1 MLGSSCPWHIG
12 REARARGAFVAR
24 QVNLVL
30 EARWIMS
37 ADSLVPR
44 GNPLT
49 EVMEVTGPD
58 GVPWVAYIDG
68 LPPARP
74 ARFFPRTALPG
85 RRLRF
90 DSLAESRANST
101 LPAGSPF
108 LSERRLLDL
117 LAASSRLP
125 DVEACP
131 PSPAL
136 LRRRRWEARIAAAGA
151 LFARGR
157 RAVADGTQ
165 VALDLLLYGHRT
177 GPQPRA

>member
-1 MLGSSCPWHIG
+1 MLGSSCPRQIG
-12 REARARGAFVAR
+12 REARARGAFAAR

-49 EVMEVTGPD
+49 EVMELTGPQ
-58 GVPWVAYIDG
+58 GPWVAYIDG

-74 ARFFPRTALPG
+74 ARFFPRTVLPR

-90 DSLAESRANST
+90 DSLAESRANPT

-125 DVEACP
+125 EVEACP

-136 LRRRRWEARIAAAGA
+136 LRRRRREARIAAAGA

-157 RAVADGTQ
+157 RAVAHGTQ
-165 VALDLLLYGHRT
+165 LALNLLLYGHRT
-177 GPQPRA
+177 GPQPRT